1 MSTSREMSWQDAIVE
16 VLNEAE
22 EPLDYNEIT
31 RQIGARG
38 LRTLTGATPAS
49 TVNRFLGSLISEH
62 KVARTGRG
70 LYALPET
77 ANRAEEEETAEET
90 AAEAAAADPL
100 RLTVKAYG
108 LHWDRNLVDWSS
120 PRGPLWGQQDENA
133 SPVNF
138 ADQDGVYL
146 LHSWNEIVYVGQT
159 FTRRGDAGLYARL
172 RYHHNDRDKRKSD
185 RWNTFSWFGFK
196 PVDEGGNLLAA
207 PLNSNLASV
216 IDVVEA
222 MFIEALMPRLNMQ
235 TGRGSKVLRETGLY
249 FQSSF
254 QRGSRGFR

>member
-1 MSTSREMSWQDAIVE
+1 MTNSRELSWQDAIMA
-16 VLNEAE
+16 VLNDAE

-31 RQIGARG
+31 RRIGERG
-38 LRTLTGATPAS
+38 LRTLTGATPAT
-49 TVNRFLGSLISEH
+49 TVNRVLGTLVSDD
-62 KVARTGRG
+62 KVVRTGRG

-77 ANRAEEEETAEET
+77 ARRSEEEEAAAET
-90 AAEAAAADPL
+90 AAEAAVADPQ

-108 LHWDRNLVDWSS
+108 LYWDRNLVDWN
-120 PRGPLWGQQDENA
+120 PVKGKLWGQQDENA

-138 ADQDGVYL
+138 ADQDGIYL

-159 FTRRGDAGLYARL
+159 FTRRGEAGLYGRL
-172 RYHHNDRDKRKSD
+172 KYHHTDRDKRKSD
-185 RWNTFSWFGFK
+185 RWDTFSWFGFK
-196 PVDEGGNLLAA
+196 PVDESGNLLDSPA
-207 PLNSNLASV
+207 SGDLASV

-254 QRGSRGFR
+254 QRASRGFR